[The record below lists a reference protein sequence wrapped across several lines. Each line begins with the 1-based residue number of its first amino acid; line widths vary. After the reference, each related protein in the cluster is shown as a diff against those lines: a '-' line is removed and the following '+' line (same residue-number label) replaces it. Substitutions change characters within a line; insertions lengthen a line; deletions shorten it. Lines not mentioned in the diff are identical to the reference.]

1 MHVDRKES
9 TKNAKLQ
16 LGDPP
21 GWPVTCSDLAP
32 LAVAGSTPSI
42 TDGNGSVDL
51 VQDFARRELS
61 EWSFHPV
68 LHRLSHSALDA
79 PAVALRVQHSKSQAP
94 GCFHQP
100 GHLVC
105 IVHPG
110 ASNWNGSR
118 AKEVTTPKG
127 CPVLFGGRN
136 GMSTGG
142 IPGQPQLSRHRPDP
156 IVKNCT
162 ELIGGGS
169 LGHRVVSGYGDY
181 SEGSRGRHGR
191 RLVWASP
198 RCVCK
203 SSCG

>member
-1 MHVDRKES
+1 MDRKES
-9 TKNAKLQ
+9 TNNAKLLLQ

-32 LAVAGSTPSI
+32 LAVAGSTPASLMGMVVWTWSKI
-42 TDGNGSVDL
+42 LPGVSSQSG
-51 VQDFARRELS
+51 LS
-61 EWSFHPV
+61 TVF
-68 LHRLSHSALDA
+68 HRLSHSASDT

-118 AKEVTTPKG
+118 TKEVTTPKG

-198 RCVCK
+198 HCVCR